1 MKKNKKLSLY
11 EIINDNDNLLLEQPN
26 NIFKRVLKNIEKINL
41 GQSIANNFKNF
52 DINTFNKTEFRNS
65 FLDFKTN
72 LDDYINTFRN
82 ISDSDIKN
90 ITKVNSIN
98 LSKNYQSIIDSIN
111 QLKKYTNKED
121 LLTKINN
128 LSKNLEKIHFDSIN
142 RIGYIDEFNNIV
154 RNSKT
159 LDVNQI
165 FELFN
170 ENISNLDSIGVYN
183 KIIDILRKYDE
194 TIPEIETFFIDYF
207 KKYDSNIEKMDDVQI
222 YLQKNVD
229 EIDNIIG
236 GLKNYKKLNTSK
248 LGNEAYLKGLTKILD
263 KIFPKGYQFF
273 IDGKNKLK
281 VVGNYTLKPLGWTL
295 FFPYK
300 LYSKTDLANK
310 QFRDMNWKE
319 IVKVFTTW
327 SVAGTATISWDLFI
341 TYQLLCDNT
350 ELKTLFSDQEK
361 SEIEKNLGDVIDSGE
376 NGFVPFKDTVL
387 KNIVLCTHK
396 ILGFIS
402 SSFDIEKQ
410 KQTLSNLLAA
420 SVLISLQKMCIK
432 KTLGSAC
439 DCGCGSNEEING
451 KINEGAI
458 SSESMKSFLGD
469 IAGKTIKAIKQ
480 IPYIKY
486 VIPNLDNI
494 NNEEDLKI
502 ELSKYFKENLVEE
515 KDGELIMDGRITKPS
530 EKLINNLQ
538 KNYPKFYGTTDLPFK
553 KVSGED
559 GEYYLLNLTKLGKYY
574 CELNTVNCIIPKLQ
588 ELTYNPQEIKI
599 DANMDINAIDV
610 EITKL
615 ENLVAIIQSNPKYIK
630 NTCQEDSNLPGYIV
644 QNVLENKELCNLSN
658 EEYISVVKRVIF
670 SLENLKNK
678 KEKQKSGIEV
688 TTEEVKKPTFKEFI
702 ENYDK
707 TNYQDFGACDSLV
720 DMKVEDFKEWYSD
733 SYGSFNL
740 PKYPDYN
747 VNEVVDDGG
756 YELLFND
763 LKKYCN
769 INENITDT
777 KLNEEIER
785 IKSLF
790 GNDNLYGNNIL

>member
-11 EIINDNDNLLLEQPN
+11 EIINDNDNLLLEQKK
-26 NIFKRVLKNIEKINL
+26 NIFKNILKNIENL
-41 GQSIANNFKNF
+41 KLTQSIAKTFQNIDKNLY
-52 DINTFNKTEFRNS
+52 NKNKFRNS
-65 FLDFKTN
+65 YMDFKGN
-72 LDDYINTFRN
+72 FDNYIDTIKN
-82 ISDSDIKN
+82 ISDLDIKN
-90 ITKVNSIN
+90 IN
-98 LSKNYQSIIDSIN
+98 KNYQKILDENYQSLIKSLNELKGMTSNESISSLIDYIEN
-111 QLKKYTNKED
+111 YFKKTNDDTIK
-121 LLTKINN
+121 
-128 LSKNLEKIHFDSIN
+128 
-142 RIGYIDEFNNIV
+142 RIGYIDEFN
-154 RNSKT
+154 NSKT

-165 FELFN
+165 FKFFDEDITKIN
-170 ENISNLDSIGVYN
+170 QLDSFGFYN
-183 KIIDILRKYDE
+183 KIIDILDEHRE

-207 KKYDSNIEKMDDVQI
+207 KKYDSNIKNMDDVGT
-222 YLQKNVD
+222 YLQKNGD
-229 EIDNIIG
+229 KIDNIFG
-236 GLKNYKKLNTSK
+236 DLKNYKKLNTSK
-248 LGNEAYLKGLTKILD
+248 LGDEAYLKGLTNKLD
-263 KIFPKGYQFF
+263 EKYPNGYQFF

-281 VVGNYTLKPLGWTL
+281 VVGNNTLKSLGWT
-295 FFPYK
+295 FAWPYK
-300 LYSKTDLANK
+300 LYSKTDLAKK
-310 QFRDMNWKE
+310 QFKDMNVIE
-319 IVKVFTTW
+319 FSKVATTW
-327 SVAGTATISWDLFI
+327 TVATTATISWDLFI

-361 SEIEKNLGDVIDSGE
+361 SEIEKKLGEVIDSGE
-376 NGFVPFKDTVL
+376 NGFIPLKIIKDIFV
-387 KNIVLCTHK
+387 CAYK
-396 ILGFIS
+396 IFGFVYS
-402 SSFDIEKQ
+402 SIDIEKQ
-410 KQTLSNLLAA
+410 KQTLTNLLAA
-420 SVLISLQKMCIK
+420 SVLISLKEMCFE
-432 KTLGSAC
+432 KTLGSGC

-458 SSESMKSFLGD
+458 SSESMKSFLDNIG
-469 IAGKTIKAIKQ
+469 GKTIKTIKE

-486 VIPNLDNI
+486 IIPNLDNI
-494 NNEEDLKI
+494 NNKEDLKN

-530 EKLINNLQ
+530 EELINNLQ
-538 KNYPKFYGTTDLPFK
+538 ENYPKFYGTTDLPFK

-599 DANMDINAIDV
+599 DENMDINAIDV

-658 EEYISVVKRVIF
+658 EEYISVVKSVIL
-670 SLENLKNK
+670 SLENLKIE
-678 KEKQKSGIEV
+678 KEDDQSGIEV
-688 TTEEVKKPTFKEFI
+688 TTEKVEKPTFKQFI
-702 ENYDK
+702 QNYDK
-707 TNYQDFGACDSLV
+707 TNYQYFGGCDSLV

-740 PKYPDYN
+740 PEYPDYN

-763 LKKYCN
+763 LKKVCN